1 MNRIKNRIVFKI
13 KTGCKLE
20 LLTSETMRLL
30 GSTKKDIDKDIDGE
44 NVPKLKSVEP
54 VLIHYNF
61 VKNDYLHTSKVLF
74 TYLPIK

>member
-1 MNRIKNRIVFKI
+1 
-13 KTGCKLE
+13 
-20 LLTSETMRLL
+20 MRLL

-61 VKNDYLHTSKVLF
+61 VKNDYQHTSKVLF